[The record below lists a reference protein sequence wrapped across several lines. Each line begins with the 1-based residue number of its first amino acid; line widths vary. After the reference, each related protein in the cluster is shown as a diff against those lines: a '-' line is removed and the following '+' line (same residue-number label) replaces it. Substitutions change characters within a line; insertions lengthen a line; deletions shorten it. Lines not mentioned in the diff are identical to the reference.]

1 MAKGLFNLFSAVG
14 GLRAGRSAVVLTML
28 CLGAAGPASALPRL
42 DLSGYPTPAAGLQRW
57 VIQPSGLLPQSSDP
71 LISAHPIDWRV
82 QLIVG
87 KEVEVACNN
96 TWLSGPVLSMT
107 RLPQAAG
114 KALFVLNGPLVVM
127 STRKLCGAE
136 TLRKRSFL
144 TLGKQPYLVPYNASW
159 PIVVDLPQGAELR
172 WRVWKA
178 ETKQLEGVKV
188 SPGQTRS

>member
-14 GLRAGRSAVVLTML
+14 GLRAARSAAVLTML
-28 CLGAAGPASALPRL
+28 CLGAAGPVHAIPRL
-42 DLSGYPTPAAGLQRW
+42 DLSGYPAPAAGLQRW

-71 LISAHPIDWRV
+71 LISSHPIDWRV

-87 KEVEVACNN
+87 KEVELGCNN
-96 TWLSGPVLSMT
+96 TWLSGPALTMK
-107 RLPQAAG
+107 RLPQAVG

-127 STRKLCGAE
+127 STRKLCASDE
-136 TLRKRSFL
+136 PHKRSFL

-159 PIVVDLPQGAELR
+159 PIVVDLPEGVKLR

-178 ETKQLEGVKV
+178 ETKQLLGVMLE
-188 SPGQTRS
+188 

>member
-1 MAKGLFNLFSAVG
+1 
-14 GLRAGRSAVVLTML
+14 
-28 CLGAAGPASALPRL
+28 
-42 DLSGYPTPAAGLQRW
+42 
-57 VIQPSGLLPQSSDP
+57 
-71 LISAHPIDWRV
+71 
-82 QLIVG
+82 
-87 KEVEVACNN
+87 
-96 TWLSGPVLSMT
+96 MT
-107 RLPQAAG
+107 RLPHAAG

>member
-1 MAKGLFNLFSAVG
+1 MAKGLFNLFSAVV
-14 GLRAGRSAVVLTML
+14 GLRSARLAAVLPML
-28 CLGAAGPASALPRL
+28 CLAAAGPATAIPRL
-42 DLSGYPTPAAGLQRW
+42 DLSGYPAPSAGLQRW

-87 KEVEVACNN
+87 KEVDVGCNS
-96 TWLSGPVLSMT
+96 TWLSGPVLKMT

-114 KALFVLNGPLVVM
+114 KALFVLDGPLVVM
-127 STRKLCGAE
+127 STRQGCPPD
-136 TLRKRSFL
+136 TPRKRSFL
-144 TLGKQPYLVPYNASW
+144 TLGKQPYLVPFNASW

-178 ETKQLEGVKV
+178 ETKQMEGVRV
-188 SPGQTRS
+188 SAGQKR

>member
-14 GLRAGRSAVVLTML
+14 GLRSGRWSAVLTML
-28 CLGAAGPASALPRL
+28 CLGAAGPATAIPRL
-42 DLSGYPTPAAGLQRW
+42 DLSGYPAPAAGLQRW

-82 QLIVG
+82 QLIIG
-87 KEVEVACNN
+87 KEVEVGCNN
-96 TWLSGPVLSMT
+96 TWLSGQALTMK

-127 STRKLCGAE
+127 STRKLCSPE
-136 TLRKRSFL
+136 TPRKRSFL
-144 TLGKQPYLVPYNASW
+144 TLGKQPYLVPFNASW
-159 PIVVDLPQGAELR
+159 PIVVDIPHGAQLR

-178 ETKQLEGVKV
+178 HAIQFQGILLD
-188 SPGQTRS
+188 